1 MSSAAHVPVDNSGDF
16 EDDAT
21 PETPEWVTAGTFDP
35 LSFRIAP
42 VVAERSTEQI
52 GEENSFGDIPV
63 GEPVE
68 LVVRGMA
75 TKGGVPSATRK
86 LWTAYIGERQASY
99 EAWTITLRLV
109 AADNPRLSALYSLR
123 LPPEK
128 PSEQA
133 AYQHGASRV
142 GGKPGYWYDVYVWF
156 LNAIGFHWPK
166 GQPTPSEALDINNWV
181 GRYVVGE
188 AELEDQKNPDGS
200 AQINVAT
207 GQPYPPRV
215 RLKPFC
221 FTPSERASGAGT
233 ATAAAPPFEPKP
245 RHQPPAQSAKPAP
258 VRQAEHP
265 ALGGQV
271 ATAPT
276 TATGGISPPGQR
288 AAGGGKGMA
297 GVVPGYPQQPGGL
310 AGRPKLAGL

>member
-16 EDDAT
+16 EDETT
-21 PETPEWVTAGTFDP
+21 PATPEWVTAGTFDP

-63 GEPVE
+63 GVPVE
-68 LVVRGMA
+68 LIVRGMA

-86 LWTAYIGERQASY
+86 LWTAYIGEKQASY

-128 PSEQA
+128 PGEQA

-142 GGKPGYWYDVYVWF
+142 GGKPGYWYDAYVWF

-166 GQPTPSEALDINNWV
+166 GQPTPPEALDLGNWV
-181 GRYVVGE
+181 GRHVVGE
-188 AELEDQKNPDGS
+188 AELEDEKNADGS
-200 AQINVAT
+200 DKINPVT

-221 FTPSERASGAGT
+221 FTPSERAP
-233 ATAAAPPFEPKP
+233 TAAAEAPFEPKP
-245 RHQPPAQSAKPAP
+245 RHQPLDARRMLPTQPAKPAP

-265 ALGGQV
+265 ALGGQPDP
-271 ATAPT
+271 ANP
-276 TATGGISPPGQR
+276 SPGQR
-288 AAGGGKGMA
+288 GPA
-297 GVVPGYPQQPGGL
+297 QPGSPGRPQGQGQSSGL

>member
-1 MSSAAHVPVDNSGDF
+1 MSSAAHVPVDNSSDF
-16 EDDAT
+16 EDEAT
-21 PETPEWVTAGTFDP
+21 TETPEWVTAGTFDP
-35 LSFRIAP
+35 LSFRIPA

-63 GEPVE
+63 GVPVE

-142 GGKPGYWYDVYVWF
+142 GGKPGYWYDAYVWF
-156 LNAIGFHWPK
+156 LNAIGFCWPK
-166 GQPTPSEALDINNWV
+166 GSPTPPEALDIGNWV
-181 GRYVVGE
+181 GRHVVGE
-188 AELEDQKNPDGS
+188 AELEDEKNADGS
-200 AQINVAT
+200 AKINVAT
-207 GQPYPPRV
+207 GLPYPPRV

-221 FTPSERASGAGT
+221 FTPSERAP
-233 ATAAAPPFEPKP
+233 TAAAEAPFEPKP
-245 RHQPPAQSAKPAP
+245 RHQPPAQPAKPAP
-258 VRQAEHP
+258 VRQAEHL

-288 AAGGGKGMA
+288 AAGGGTGA
-297 GVVPGYPQQPGGL
+297 AATRQQPGGL

>member
-16 EDDAT
+16 EDEA
-21 PETPEWVTAGTFDP
+21 PATPEWVTAGTFDP

-63 GEPVE
+63 DQPVE

-75 TKGGVPSATRK
+75 TKGGVPSASRK
-86 LWTAYIGERQASY
+86 LWPCYIGERQASY

-109 AADNPRLSALYSLR
+109 SADNPRLSALYSLR

-142 GGKPGYWYDVYVWF
+142 GGKPGYWYDVYVWW

-166 GQPTPSEALDINNWV
+166 GSPTPPEALDINNWV
-181 GRYVVGE
+181 GRHVVGE
-188 AELEDQKNPDGS
+188 AELEDDKNADGS
-200 AQINVAT
+200 AKINVAT

-221 FTPSERASGAGT
+221 FTPSERAPT
-233 ATAAAPPFEPKP
+233 VAAEAPFEPKP
-245 RHQPPAQSAKPAP
+245 RHQPPAQAPKPAP

-276 TATGGISPPGQR
+276 AATGGISPPGQR
-288 AAGGGKGMA
+288 GPAQ
-297 GVVPGYPQQPGGL
+297 PGSPGRPQGQGQPGGL